1 MADKIVFVDVDGV
14 LNTPR
19 TQRRLNVCSEFSF
32 VDTRKV
38 LRLRD
43 IVERTGAQ
51 LVLSSTWR
59 FGADPKAFYLEKM
72 AYCELLEEFRRVRC
86 PIWTDITP
94 YLPSAKRWQEINAW
108 LLLHPEV
115 DEYIIIDD
123 WGEDEFRPMMDRL
136 VRCSPMHG
144 LNKERAEL
152 AIKMLGEIDN
162 EQDTGV

>member
-1 MADKIVFVDVDGV
+1 MGIKVIFLDVDGV
-14 LNTPR
+14 LNTTR
-19 TQRRLNVCSEFSF
+19 TTRRLKCCNKFKF

-51 LVLSSTWR
+51 LVLTSTWR
-59 FGADPKAFYLEKM
+59 HGADPNAFFLDKM

-108 LLLHPEV
+108 LMLHHEV
-115 DEYIIIDD
+115 DNFVILDD
-123 WGEDEFRPMMDRL
+123 WGEEEFRPMMDHL
-136 VRCSPMHG
+136 VKCDPSKG
-144 LNKERAEL
+144 LTKERAEL
-152 AIKMLGEIDN
+152 AIKMLGE
-162 EQDTGV
+162 VK

>member
-1 MADKIVFVDVDGV
+1 MLISADGV
-14 LNTPR
+14 LNTNK
-19 TQRRLNVCSEFSF
+19 TNRRLACCQEIKF

-43 IVERTGAQ
+43 IVGRTGAQ

-59 FGADPKAFYLEKM
+59 FGAMSDAFYLEKL

-94 YLPSAKRWQEINAW
+94 YLPHAKRWQEINAW

-115 DEYIIIDD
+115 EDYIIIDD

-136 VRCSPMHG
+136 VKCDARFG
-144 LNKERAEL
+144 LTKERAEL
-152 AIKMLGEIDN
+152 AIKMLGEIEN
-162 EQDTGV
+162 E

>member
-1 MADKIVFVDVDGV
+1 MKCIFLDIDGCI
-14 LNTPR
+14 NCSKT
-19 TQRRLNVCSEFSF
+19 TKRLESAPDFTF

-38 LRLRD
+38 LRLRN

-86 PIWTDITP
+86 PIWTGITP

-108 LLLHPEV
+108 LILHPEV
-115 DEYIIIDD
+115 DEYIILDD
-123 WGEDEFRPMMDRL
+123 WGEDEFRPMMSHL
-136 VRCSPMHG
+136 VKCDPREG
-144 LNKERAEL
+144 LTKERAEL
-152 AIKMLGEIDN
+152 AIQMLGEKEN
-162 EQDTGV
+162 E